1 MNRRVIGFAI
11 ITVTMIT
18 IGIWE
23 FWGRE
28 NIAYQSVLV
37 LKDDLPENTVVTEE
51 NFKVKKLEAPSNYAL
66 KPKDKDKLIG
76 CETSQYVA
84 AGTELRKEYFAQS
97 KFIIGGDTGKKL
109 MSLPTEWLLSFPQTL
124 RRGDEITLYN
134 GQVKILEAV
143 VAHIRDSSNQEVISS
158 DKERYDSSSTVS
170 YIEIIAGAGE
180 LVELARLAEEGNR
193 FALLSI
199 Q

>member
-97 KFIIGGDTGKKL
+97 KFIIGGDTGKEL

-170 YIEIIAGAGE
+170 YVEIIAGAGE

>member
-1 MNRRVIGFAI
+1 MNRRIIGFAI
-11 ITVTMIT
+11 ITATMIT

-37 LKDDLPENTVVTEE
+37 LKDDLPENTIITEE
-51 NFKVKKLEAPSNYAL
+51 NFKVKKLESPSADAL
-66 KPKDKDKLIG
+66 KPKDKDKLVG

-97 KFIIGGDTGKKL
+97 KFIIGGETGKEL
-109 MSLPTEWLLSFPQTL
+109 MSLPAEWLLSFPQTL

-134 GQVKILEAV
+134 GQVKIIEAV
-143 VAHIRDSSNQEVISS
+143 VAHIRDGSNQEVISS
-158 DKERYDSSSTVS
+158 DKERYDSSSTVN
-170 YIEIIAGAGE
+170 YIEIIAETGE

-193 FALLSI
+193 FTLLSR

>member
-28 NIAYQSVLV
+28 NIAYKSVLV
-37 LKDDLPENTVVTEE
+37 LKEDLPENTVVTEE
-51 NFKVKKLEAPSNYAL
+51 NFKVRKLESPSEHAL
-66 KPKDKDKLIG
+66 RPGDREGLIG

-84 AGTELRKEYFAQS
+84 GGTELRKEYFAQS
-97 KFIIGGDTGKKL
+97 KFLIGGDTGKEL
-109 MSLPTEWLLSFPQTL
+109 MSLSADWLLSFPQTL
-124 RRGDEITLYN
+124 RRGDEITVYN
-134 GQVKILEAV
+134 GQVKVLEAV
-143 VAHIRDSSNQEVISS
+143 VAHIRDSSNQEVVSS
-158 DKERYDSSSTVS
+158 DKERRDSSSTVS
-170 YIEIIAGAGE
+170 YIEIIAETGE
-180 LVELARLAEEGNR
+180 LVELARLAKEGNR
-193 FALLSI
+193 FALLSR